1 MEPKTPE
8 EVYKTWLESAG
19 SALRPSLLA
28 EHPVDSAR
36 QNLSATFVNA
46 FVNAGFGRDKLV
58 TTEDGN
64 KWMYKNKDHGK
75 SQSQIISYLLFLS
88 HIVVSLR
95 YPKSN
100 LLKAHFHY
108 SSYIIYYALTTIVL
122 STYTNTKALESRAN
136 HTNIKHR
143 DCQSRI
149 NWFQRP

>member
-19 SALRPSLLA
+19 SALRPSLLT

-64 KWMYKNKDHGK
+64 KWMYKNKDHGRLTIFFK
-75 SQSQIISYLLFLS
+75 NKIYLLYRL
-88 HIVVSLR
+88 
-95 YPKSN
+95 N
-100 LLKAHFHY
+100 T
-108 SSYIIYYALTTIVL
+108 YYYLTFV
-122 STYTNTKALESRAN
+122 A
-136 HTNIKHR
+136 
-143 DCQSRI
+143 
-149 NWFQRP
+149 

>member
-75 SQSQIISYLLFLS
+75 FS
-88 HIVVSLR
+88 HIRPSLFFV
-95 YPKSN
+95 YCILKYYFN
-100 LLKAHFHY
+100 YFLL
-108 SSYIIYYALTTIVL
+108 IETITL
-122 STYTNTKALESRAN
+122 
-136 HTNIKHR
+136 
-143 DCQSRI
+143 
-149 NWFQRP
+149 

>member
-75 SQSQIISYLLFLS
+75 SESQIISYLLRLS

-95 YPKSN
+95 YPKTD
-100 LLKAHFHY
+100 LLQAHFYY
-108 SSYIIYYALTTIVL
+108 SSYIFYYALTTL
-122 STYTNTKALESRAN
+122 
-136 HTNIKHR
+136 
-143 DCQSRI
+143 
-149 NWFQRP
+149 

>member
-19 SALRPSLLA
+19 SALRPSLLT

-75 SQSQIISYLLFLS
+75 YKHDIFSGNKPSSLAKAIGKLFRRSHYLL
-88 HIVVSLR
+88 LR
-95 YPKSN
+95 
-100 LLKAHFHY
+100 
-108 SSYIIYYALTTIVL
+108 
-122 STYTNTKALESRAN
+122 STYY
-136 HTNIKHR
+136 
-143 DCQSRI
+143 
-149 NWFQRP
+149 

>member
-46 FVNAGFGRDKLV
+46 FVNAGFGKDKLV

-64 KWMYKNKDHGK
+64 KWMYKNKDHGMFFCILLCCLFK
-75 SQSQIISYLLFLS
+75 FYITTCMKISFNETRFSKKLLAS
-88 HIVVSLR
+88 SSR
-95 YPKSN
+95 
-100 LLKAHFHY
+100 LL
-108 SSYIIYYALTTIVL
+108 LDL
-122 STYTNTKALESRAN
+122 N
-136 HTNIKHR
+136 
-143 DCQSRI
+143 
-149 NWFQRP
+149 

>member
-1 MEPKTPE
+1 MVQIHYKHKTDVKAVIPFQLDIMEPKTPE

-19 SALRPSLLA
+19 SALRPSLLT

-75 SQSQIISYLLFLS
+75 LSYAS
-88 HIVVSLR
+88 
-95 YPKSN
+95 
-100 LLKAHFHY
+100 A
-108 SSYIIYYALTTIVL
+108 
-122 STYTNTKALESRAN
+122 
-136 HTNIKHR
+136 
-143 DCQSRI
+143 
-149 NWFQRP
+149 

>member
-19 SALRPSLLA
+19 SALRPSLLT

-64 KWMYKNKDHGK
+64 KWMYKNKDHGRILILL
-75 SQSQIISYLLFLS
+75 QNVFIIAFFKFYL
-88 HIVVSLR
+88 
-95 YPKSN
+95 
-100 LLKAHFHY
+100 
-108 SSYIIYYALTTIVL
+108 YA
-122 STYTNTKALESRAN
+122 
-136 HTNIKHR
+136 
-143 DCQSRI
+143 
-149 NWFQRP
+149 

>member
-64 KWMYKNKDHGK
+64 KWMYKNKDHGR
-75 SQSQIISYLLFLS
+75 ILY
-88 HIVVSLR
+88 
-95 YPKSN
+95 
-100 LLKAHFHY
+100 
-108 SSYIIYYALTTIVL
+108 YILYIFYICV
-122 STYTNTKALESRAN
+122 NR
-136 HTNIKHR
+136 
-143 DCQSRI
+143 
-149 NWFQRP
+149 

>member
-58 TTEDGN
+58 TTDDGN
-64 KWMYKNKDHGK
+64 KWMYKNKDHGNFCK
-75 SQSQIISYLLFLS
+75 
-88 HIVVSLR
+88 
-95 YPKSN
+95 
-100 LLKAHFHY
+100 LK
-108 SSYIIYYALTTIVL
+108 TIFFFNMIL
-122 STYTNTKALESRAN
+122 
-136 HTNIKHR
+136 
-143 DCQSRI
+143 
-149 NWFQRP
+149 

>member
-64 KWMYKNKDHGK
+64 KWMYKNKDHGTK
-75 SQSQIISYLLFLS
+75 LILYTFLHSYVYHICGIVQRKCHLLLCHSIPHCLISF
-88 HIVVSLR
+88 
-95 YPKSN
+95 
-100 LLKAHFHY
+100 
-108 SSYIIYYALTTIVL
+108 
-122 STYTNTKALESRAN
+122 
-136 HTNIKHR
+136 
-143 DCQSRI
+143 
-149 NWFQRP
+149 